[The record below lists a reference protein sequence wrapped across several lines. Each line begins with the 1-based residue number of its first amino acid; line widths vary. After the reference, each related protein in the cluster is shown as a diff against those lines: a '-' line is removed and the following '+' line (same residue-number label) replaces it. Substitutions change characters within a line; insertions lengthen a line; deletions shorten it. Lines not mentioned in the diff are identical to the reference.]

1 MSVRHQRQADV
12 VHQSSSAALDGSVRS
27 LALAQTLMSNE
38 NKVKELVGGLRS
50 R

>member
-1 MSVRHQRQADV
+1 MR
-12 VHQSSSAALDGSVRS
+12 QSSSGALNDSLTS

-38 NKVKELVGGLRS
+38 NKVKELVGGVRS